1 MTFSNIVGSLNIPE
15 CVTNDPLSDNV
26 SESIIKLIVKYRK
39 HPRKI
44 NIGDVC
50 KEKKTGYFFFSTV
63 DKEKIFK
70 DILNLDVS
78 KSFQDTNNP
87 TKIINENAHIFA
99 SFLKPRFNKS
109 ETNSEIP
116 SVSKQAN
123 ITPVYKK

>member
-1 MTFSNIVGSLNIPE
+1 M
-15 CVTNDPLSDNV
+15 
-26 SESIIKLIVKYRK
+26 
-39 HPRKI
+39 
-44 NIGDVC
+44 C
-50 KEKKTGYFFFSTV
+50 KEKKAGYFFFSTV

>member
-15 CVTNDPLSDNV
+15 WVTNDPLSDNV

-50 KEKKTGYFFFSTV
+50 REKKTGYFFFSTV

-78 KSFQDTNNP
+78 KSRQDTNNP
-87 TKIINENAHIFA
+87 SKIINENTHVFA
-99 SFLKPRFNKS
+99 SFLKPSFNKS

-116 SVSKQAN
+116 SVSKHS
-123 ITPVYKK
+123 